1 MSTPTAAPGR
11 RPPLVLRNRA
21 FGTVWLGQVL
31 TQAGTRMFQVGTS
44 WWLIGHVASG
54 DGGFAAGMLMA
65 LSTLPAVAL
74 APLVARAIA
83 RRSHRSLLRGAAAGA
98 GTAAAALAGWAA
110 LSDLPVVAVYAAA
123 LALATCQA
131 FFDPCLTTSVP
142 ELVDDEDI
150 EAATGFE
157 LSTQSLASLGGALLG
172 ALVVDGAGV
181 AGLAAGCALAYGT
194 AAVLITTVRF
204 RTPAS
209 AEEPS
214 AEEPSADADA
224 DAGADLDTETA
235 AADPAPRR
243 TLRRILGRLPYVRA
257 ILLCFTAANLFT
269 TAVFVVMPLY
279 TATVLHGDG
288 ATVSLLEAS
297 LGLGTLIGSFTGA
310 RVPGR
315 PTVVGS
321 ACLGAMAVALA
332 VPGLIAARPVI
343 AGALLV
349 TGWCVGVIGVRF
361 VALFQ
366 RLVPAADKPA
376 FFAVM
381 QAVLGATFP
390 VASLLFGLLGDHL
403 SVRTLCLIQAA
414 GLVPAALA
422 LLLLPGRHR
431 TPDAADARAADAPE
445 GHTTDAPEGHAV
457 DAARPADDRPTD
469 TPDARPADAPVT
481 APADKPAAHPAPAS
495 APSAGGTR

>member
-98 GTAAAALAGWAA
+98 GTAAAVLAGWAA
-110 LSDLPVVAVYAAA
+110 ASDLPVVAVYAAA

-172 ALVVDGAGV
+172 ALVVDVAGV
-181 AGLAAGCALAYGT
+181 AGLAAGCAVAYGT

-204 RTPAS
+204 RAPAS
-209 AEEPS
+209 TEGPS
-214 AEEPSADADA
+214 VNADAGVDADA
-224 DAGADLDTETA
+224 ETA
-235 AADPAPRR
+235 AAPAPRR

-279 TATVLHGDG
+279 TAKVLHGDG

-332 VPGLIAARPVI
+332 VPGLIAAWPVI

-403 SVRTLCLIQAA
+403 SARTLCLIQAA
-414 GLVPAALA
+414 GLIPAALA
-422 LLLLPGRHR
+422 LLLLPRRYR
-431 TPDAADARAADAPE
+431 TEDAP
-445 GHTTDAPEGHAV
+445 G
-457 DAARPADDRPTD
+457 
-469 TPDARPADAPVT
+469 ARPADAPEAAPEAEPEAADGRVT
-481 APADKPAAHPAPAS
+481 RPEAEAADAPEAEAATHAAPAS
-495 APSAGGTR
+495 ATPAGGTR

>member
-1 MSTPTAAPGR
+1 MTKTPTPAPIPTPAPAQTSAPAPTAAPPAAPTAAPGR
-11 RPPLVLRNRA
+11 RLPLVLRNRA

-31 TQAGTRMFQVGTS
+31 TQAGVRMFQVGVS
-44 WWLIGHVASG
+44 WWLISEAVSG
-54 DGGFAAGMLMA
+54 DGGFAAGLFMA
-65 LSTLPAVAL
+65 VSTLPSVVL

-83 RRSHRSLLRGAAAGA
+83 RFAHGPLLRTAAAGA
-98 GTAAAALAGWAA
+98 GAASAALAVWAGT
-110 LSDLPVVAVYAAA
+110 SELPVAAAYGAA

-142 ELVDDEDI
+142 ELVDDADI

-172 ALVVDGAGV
+172 ALVVDAAGV
-181 AGLAAGCALAYGT
+181 AGLAVGCAAAYGT
-194 AAVLITTVRF
+194 AALLIATVRF
-204 RTPAS
+204 GTAAHPD
-209 AEEPS
+209 AE
-214 AEEPSADADA
+214 
-224 DAGADLDTETA
+224 A
-235 AADPAPRR
+235 AADAAGGEASGGEDAQDAPRR
-243 TLRRILGRLPYVRA
+243 TLRRLLGSMPYVRG

-279 TATVLHGDG
+279 TASVLHADG
-288 ATVSLLEAS
+288 ATVALLEAS
-297 LGLGTLIGSFTGA
+297 LGAGTLVGSFTGA

-315 PTVVGS
+315 PAVVGT
-321 ACLGAMAVALA
+321 ACLGAMAAALA
-332 VPGLIAARPVI
+332 VPGLIAARPAI
-343 AGALLV
+343 AGSLLL

-390 VASLLFGLLGDHL
+390 LASLLFGFLGDHF
-403 SVRTLCLIQAA
+403 SAQTLCLVQAA

-422 LLLLPGRHR
+422 LALLPGHSRPAGAPEQDR
-431 TPDAADARAADAPE
+431 APEQDAAPEQDGAPE
-445 GHTTDAPEGHAV
+445 
-457 DAARPADDRPTD
+457 PADTHG
-469 TPDARPADAPVT
+469 
-481 APADKPAAHPAPAS
+481 PAATPEPT
-495 APSAGGTR
+495 PAGGVR

>member
-1 MSTPTAAPGR
+1 MTNPTVPAR
-11 RPPLVLRNRA
+11 RLPLVLRNRA

-31 TQAGTRMFQVGTS
+31 AQAGVRMFQVGIS
-44 WWLIGHVASG
+44 WWLISEAVSG
-54 DGGFAAGMLMA
+54 DGGLAAGLFMA
-65 LSTLPAVAL
+65 VSTLPAVVL
-74 APLVARAIA
+74 APLVARAVA
-83 RRSHRSLLRGAAAGA
+83 RFAHRSLLRTAAAGA
-98 GTAAAALAGWAA
+98 GAAAAALAVWAGA
-110 LSDLPVVAVYAAA
+110 SDLPVAAAYGAA

-142 ELVDDEDI
+142 ELVDDADI

-172 ALVVDGAGV
+172 AVVVDAAGV
-181 AGLAAGCALAYGT
+181 AGLATGCAAAYAT
-194 AAVLITTVRF
+194 AALLIATVRF
-204 RTPAS
+204 RTA
-209 AEEPS
+209 APS
-214 AEEPSADADA
+214 DGDAPSGA
-224 DAGADLDTETA
+224 AGAGGEQG
-235 AADPAPRR
+235 APRR
-243 TLRRILGRLPYVRA
+243 TLRRLLGSMPYVRG

-279 TATVLHGDG
+279 TASVLHGDG
-288 ATVSLLEAS
+288 ATVALLEAS
-297 LGLGTLIGSFTGA
+297 LGVGTLVGSFTGA

-315 PTVVGS
+315 PAVVGT
-321 ACLGAMAVALA
+321 ACLGAMAAALA

-343 AGALLV
+343 AGSLLL

-390 VASLLFGLLGDHL
+390 VASLLFGFLGDHL
-403 SVRTLCLIQAA
+403 CARTLCLIQAA

-422 LLLLPGRHR
+422 LALLPGH
-431 TPDAADARAADAPE
+431 
-445 GHTTDAPEGHAV
+445 
-457 DAARPADDRPTD
+457 ARPAG
-469 TPDARPADAPVT
+469 APET
-481 APADKPAAHPAPAS
+481 APAPEPTP
-495 APSAGGTR
+495 AGGVR

>member
-44 WWLIGHVASG
+44 WWLIGHVATG

-110 LSDLPVVAVYAAA
+110 ASDLPVLAVYAAA

-204 RTPAS
+204 RTPAP
-209 AEEPS
+209 AEEPH
-214 AEEPSADADA
+214 ADADA
-224 DAGADLDTETA
+224 DVDTGRDATA
-235 AADPAPRR
+235 PAPRR
-243 TLRRILGRLPYVRA
+243 TLRGILGRLPYVRA

-332 VPGLIAARPVI
+332 VPGLIAERPVI

-390 VASLLFGLLGDHL
+390 VASLLFGLLGDHV
-403 SVRTLCLIQAA
+403 SARTLCLTQAA
-414 GLVPAALA
+414 GLVPAAVA
-422 LLLLPGRHR
+422 LLLLPARHR
-431 TPDAADARAADAPE
+431 TADA
-445 GHTTDAPEGHAV
+445 
-457 DAARPADDRPTD
+457 
-469 TPDARPADAPVT
+469 PDARPADAPEPQAADAPVT
-481 APADKPAAHPAPAS
+481 EPDDKPAVHPAPAS
-495 APSAGGTR
+495 APSGGGTR

>member
-1 MSTPTAAPGR
+1 MRAPTAASGR
-11 RPPLVLRNRA
+11 RLPLVLRNRA
-21 FGTVWLGQVL
+21 FGTVWLSQVL

-44 WWLIGHVASG
+44 WWLIGYAASG
-54 DGGFAAGMLMA
+54 DGGLEAGLLMA
-65 LSTLPAVAL
+65 VSTLPAVIL
-74 APLVARAIA
+74 ASLVARAIA
-83 RRSHRSLLRGAAAGA
+83 RRPHRSLLRAAATGA
-98 GTAAAALAGWAA
+98 GTAAAALAFWAA
-110 LSDLPVVAVYAAA
+110 ASDLPVVAVYAAA

-172 ALVVDGAGV
+172 ALVVDVAGV
-181 AGLAAGCALAYGT
+181 TGLAAGCALAYGT

-204 RTPAS
+204 RTPPHDTAPHADS
-209 AEEPS
+209 TEPG
-214 AEEPSADADA
+214 PC
-224 DAGADLDTETA
+224 L
-235 AADPAPRR
+235 DPAPRR
-243 TLRRILGRLPYVRA
+243 TLRQILGALPHVRA
-257 ILLCFTAANLFT
+257 ILFCFTAANLFT

-310 RVPGR
+310 RLPGR
-315 PTVVGS
+315 PTVAGS

-332 VPGLIAARPVI
+332 IPGLIAARPVI

-366 RLVPAADKPA
+366 RLVPSSDKPA

-390 VASLLFGLLGDHL
+390 LASLLFGLLGDHL
-403 SVRTLCLIQAA
+403 SARTLCLIQAA

-422 LLLLPGRHR
+422 LLLLPHHFQ
-431 TPDAADARAADAPE
+431 TADAP
-445 GHTTDAPEGHAV
+445 
-457 DAARPADDRPTD
+457 AAEPDDET
-469 TPDARPADAPVT
+469 
-481 APADKPAAHPAPAS
+481 AAHPTPAS
-495 APSAGGTR
+495 APTTGGTR